1 MMEETFGFDEKTS
14 EGSDF
19 NFITVTKETAVQEP
33 IYLEDL
39 KLGKWE
45 GKENAYLE
53 VVVRNE
59 AGQTANKRYNLPM
72 KVDGKFLKFD
82 GTEGTDEDLKKA
94 GDKFQRLA
102 KNIATKVLGDGI
114 IITGKG
120 VEDFCTTLITKI
132 KAVPKWNKVPLRVMF
147 VHNSD
152 GFTTLRAFAPM
163 CELAS
168 LPKAQSKLT
177 PGDYDNYVVKKAPST
192 ESDDLGTGHPVAN
205 TTELF

>member
-1 MMEETFGFDEKTS
+1 MTEEIFGFDDKTS
-14 EGSDF
+14 EGNDF
-19 NFITVTKETAVQEP
+19 NFITVTKETAIQEP

-72 KVDGKFLKFD
+72 KVDGKFTKFD

-94 GDKFQRLA
+94 GEKFQKLA
-102 KNIATKVLGDGI
+102 KNIATKILGEDTTI
-114 IITGKG
+114 SGKG
-120 VEDFCTTLITKI
+120 VEDFCNNLITKI
-132 KAVPKWNKVPLRVMF
+132 KSNPKWNKTALRVLF
-147 VHNSD
+147 IHNSD

-163 CELAS
+163 CELSS
-168 LPKAQSKLT
+168 LPKAQSRLI
-177 PGDYDNYVVKKAPST
+177 PGDYDNYVVKKTPST
-192 ESDDLGTGHPVAN
+192 ESDDLGTGQPVD
-205 TTELF
+205 TTNLF